1 VYASPAVWRQLVL
14 VGSYDHVFY
23 AFDAATGTV
32 RWSFRA
38 NGRISGAASVIDGV
52 VYFSTFAHRTYALS
66 AATGRLLWTWPDG
79 EYSPVV
85 TDGRRI
91 YLTGRGRIYALTT
104 AR

>member
-1 VYASPAVWRQLVL
+1 MSSVTFCPREPVCAVAYSQLRFEPPMASSWQ
-14 VGSYDHVFY
+14 
-23 AFDAATGTV
+23 
-32 RWSFRA
+32 
-38 NGRISGAASVIDGV
+38 SVIDGV
-52 VYFSTFAHRTYALS
+52 VYFSTFAHRTYALA
-66 AATGRLLWTWPDG
+66 AATGSLLWTWPDG